1 MTEVTVKGNLDGALK
16 KFKQKCARDGVLSEA
31 KKRKFYDKP
40 GVKEEKKRNKTSL
53 TLKKEIK
60 KIAKIEMTKTFLFF
74 V

>member
-40 GVKEEKKRNKTSL
+40 GVKRREEKKQNTINSKKRNKRNSRRE
-53 TLKKEIK
+53 K
-60 KIAKIEMTKTFLFF
+60 AA
-74 V
+74 

>member
-40 GVKEEKKRNKTSL
+40 GVKRREEKKQNIINSRKRNKRNNRSRND
-53 TLKKEIK
+53 
-60 KIAKIEMTKTFLFF
+60 
-74 V
+74 

>member
-40 GVKEEKKRNKTSL
+40 GVKRREEKKQNIINSRKRNKKNRSRND
-53 TLKKEIK
+53 
-60 KIAKIEMTKTFLFF
+60 
-74 V
+74 

>member
-40 GVKEEKKRNKTSL
+40 GVKRREEKKQNIINSKKRNKKNS
-53 TLKKEIK
+53 KNRND
-60 KIAKIEMTKTFLFF
+60 
-74 V
+74 

>member
-40 GVKEEKKRNKTSL
+40 GVKRREEKKQNIINSKKRNKRTNR
-53 TLKKEIK
+53 KDRND
-60 KIAKIEMTKTFLFF
+60 
-74 V
+74 

>member
-40 GVKEEKKRNKTSL
+40 GVKRREEKKQNIINSRKRNKRTNRGN
-53 TLKKEIK
+53 
-60 KIAKIEMTKTFLFF
+60 
-74 V
+74 

>member
-40 GVKEEKKRNKTSL
+40 GVKRREEKKQNIINSKKRNKRNNRNRND
-53 TLKKEIK
+53 
-60 KIAKIEMTKTFLFF
+60 
-74 V
+74 

>member
-40 GVKEEKKRNKTSL
+40 GVKRREEKKQNIINSRKRNNISRR
-53 TLKKEIK
+53 
-60 KIAKIEMTKTFLFF
+60 
-74 V
+74 